1 MKEQGGSLN
10 ETRLHSTTVISE
22 EEKKKY
28 ERELTTAYNNFKGLF
43 FSFLKFLF
51 NQSSKSSKTIFF
63 FINSNNNSS
72 KLFLS
77 GKKSSPVVITQL
89 KIINPTSPQTIQ
101 VNTPSSVLKIE
112 SQDTSGT
119 PTDAT
124 AKININLTSTDTKI
138 GPLELYNGAT
148 LKSTFLNG
156 IPPTV
161 DRSGDWGVDPP
172 YAAGS
177 AIGNYAPGFTA
188 NTGISVSIPSDMHSS
203 SQSFIL
209 KNHIILPTPS
219 GGWAKARITRIQ
231 LAIDYT
237 ITSTDPGLLLAC
249 I

>member
-1 MKEQGGSLN
+1 MATINKNWNFVNDTEGWVSPTAAGYILGLRSGWSKRHKSGNAITRRTNYSIDEFGGLN
-10 ETRLHSTTVISE
+10 TSMFPNYPTNLD
-22 EEKKKY
+22 
-28 ERELTTAYNNFKGLF
+28 
-43 FSFLKFLF
+43 
-51 NQSSKSSKTIFF
+51 
-63 FINSNNNSS
+63 
-72 KLFLS
+72 
-77 GKKSSPVVITQL
+77 VVWTW
-89 KIINPTSPQTIQ
+89 
-101 VNTPSSVLKIE
+101 
-112 SQDTSGT
+112 SGT
-119 PTDAT
+119 WEDLGVPIGAIVTSVVASQYHRWICYHSRNLST
-124 AKININLTSTDTKI
+124 INLTSTDTKI

-161 DRSGDWGVDPP
+161 DRSGDWKVDPP